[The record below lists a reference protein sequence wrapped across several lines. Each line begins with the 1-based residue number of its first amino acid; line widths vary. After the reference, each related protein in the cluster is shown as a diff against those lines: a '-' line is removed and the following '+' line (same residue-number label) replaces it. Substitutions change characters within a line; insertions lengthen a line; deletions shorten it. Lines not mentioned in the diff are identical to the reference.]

1 MLRKRR
7 NSDIYTWLGYK
18 MGIKTRFHQN
28 GSSEYTIRVITYRKK
43 RRYYY
48 NYILKKVGKGIIDV
62 ICKFNGY
69 YLLSFHADITDTYNP
84 LVEDDNN
91 DVDDNLIWI
100 IDSEQHYYE
109 FAIDVMN
116 KHILQL
122 LIVDHHFINWR

>member
-1 MLRKRR
+1 MM
-7 NSDIYTWLGYK
+7 D
-18 MGIKTRFHQN
+18 IKTRFHQKN
-28 GSSEYTIRVITYRKK
+28 SSEYAIRLITYYKK

-48 NYILKKVGKGIIDV
+48 NYILEKQEQGIIDV

-69 YLLSFHADITDTYNP
+69 YLLSFHADITDTDNP
-84 LVEDDNN
+84 LVENDNN
-91 DVDDNLIWI
+91 AVDDKLIWL
-100 IDSEQHYYE
+100 IDTKQHYYE